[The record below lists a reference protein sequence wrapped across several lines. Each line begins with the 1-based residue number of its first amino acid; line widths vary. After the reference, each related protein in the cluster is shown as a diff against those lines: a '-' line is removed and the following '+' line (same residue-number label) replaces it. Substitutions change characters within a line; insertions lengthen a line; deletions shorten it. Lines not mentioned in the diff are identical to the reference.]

1 MCVCVCVW
9 MCASACL
16 CDCALYVMVVQDDSP
31 DHHVVLVVSS
41 TRWGGVDRDG
51 DVVVAD
57 SDDSGIS
64 ATAVLKY
71 D

>member
-1 MCVCVCVW
+1 MTHPII
-9 MCASACL
+9 AI
-16 CDCALYVMVVQDDSP
+16 
-31 DHHVVLVVSS
+31 LVVSS
-41 TRWGGVDRDG
+41 TRWGEVDQDG

-57 SDDSGIS
+57 SDDRGIS

>member
-1 MCVCVCVW
+1 MTH
-9 MCASACL
+9 
-16 CDCALYVMVVQDDSP
+16 P
-31 DHHVVLVVSS
+31 IIGILVVSS
-41 TRWGGVDRDG
+41 TRWGEVDQDG

-57 SDDSGIS
+57 SDDRGIN

>member
-1 MCVCVCVW
+1 M
-9 MCASACL
+9 M
-16 CDCALYVMVVQDDSP
+16 VQDDSP
-31 DHHVVLVVSS
+31 DHRSLDVVSS
-41 TRWGGVDRDG
+41 TRWGGVVQDG

>member
-1 MCVCVCVW
+1 MSIQMQMTHPIIV
-9 MCASACL
+9 AF
-16 CDCALYVMVVQDDSP
+16 D
-31 DHHVVLVVSS
+31 VVSS

-57 SDDSGIS
+57 SDDRGIS

>member
-1 MCVCVCVW
+1 M
-9 MCASACL
+9 MG
-16 CDCALYVMVVQDDSP
+16 VQDDSP

-64 ATAVLKY
+64 ATVVLKY

>member
-1 MCVCVCVW
+1 M
-9 MCASACL
+9 A
-16 CDCALYVMVVQDDSP
+16 VQDDSP

-51 DVVVAD
+51 DVVVAAC
-57 SDDSGIS
+57 DDSGIIG
-64 ATAVLKY
+64 AAVLKY